1 MSLEEYMGEL
11 KGQIRDKSARIFV
24 SDEILSHI
32 EEQADSYLQAGM
44 DRGAALSKAVEDMGD
59 PVSVGADL
67 DRIHRPHMEW
77 RYLIFIMF
85 VFISWL
91 LITNQTA

>member
-59 PVSVGADL
+59 P
-67 DRIHRPHMEW
+67 DRKSH
-77 RYLIFIMF
+77 
-85 VFISWL
+85 V
-91 LITNQTA
+91 

>member
-44 DRGAALSKAVEDMGD
+44 DREEAL
-59 PVSVGADL
+59 
-67 DRIHRPHMEW
+67 
-77 RYLIFIMF
+77 
-85 VFISWL
+85 
-91 LITNQTA
+91 

>member
-11 KGQIRDKSARIFV
+11 KGQIRDKNARILV
-24 SDEILSHI
+24 SDEIYAHI
-32 EEQADSYLQAGM
+32 EEQADSYQKDGM
-44 DRGAALSKAVEDMGD
+44 DREEALSKAVEEMGD

-77 RYLIFIMF
+77 RYLIFRASSIWMRS
-85 VFISWL
+85 I
-91 LITNQTA
+91 LIFPM